1 MEPLTLWRKPASRI
15 FPVRGGGFNTD
26 MREITPRARLR
37 MDGWSTNKITAA
49 VRGQKLHRAAPGLYV
64 VPDGIDEYELYR
76 IRVRATMQRRG
87 GMASHLSAAALQDI
101 PYHNPDRTHVHI
113 TLDRASGGGRRGKVH
128 LHARPLPPE
137 DVTQVGGV
145 LVTSRARTAIDA
157 AMTGDLVRG
166 VCAID
171 AVRLVRRYPRP
182 EDPDPVAVEELQACI
197 DRMGSRRGVGVA
209 RQALALSVDRSESA
223 GESWSRMQIY
233 ASGLPMP
240 ELQAE
245 YHFGES
251 VYFTD
256 FTWPGLIGEFD
267 GRGKYGD
274 DVGEE
279 AEVLEREKS
288 RQEVFEAAGFEVIRW
303 GWRVLNHDGA
313 LASMLRP
320 ALDRHVGPA
329 SASA

>member
-1 MEPLTLWRKPASRI
+1 
-15 FPVRGGGFNTD
+15 
-26 MREITPRARLR
+26 MREITPRAQLR
-37 MDGWSTNKITAA
+37 IDGWSTNKITAA

-64 VPDGIDEYELYR
+64 LPDGIDEYAFYR

-87 GMASHLSAAALQDI
+87 GVASHVSAAALHGI

-137 DVTQVGGV
+137 DVTEVDGA
-145 LVTSRARTAIDA
+145 LATSRARTAIDA

-182 EDPDPVAVEELQACI
+182 EDPDPVSVEELQACI
-197 DRMGSRRGVGVA
+197 DRMGSRRGAGVV
-209 RQALALSVDRSESA
+209 RRALALSVDRSESA
-223 GESWSRMQIY
+223 GESWSRMQMH

-240 ELQAE
+240 ELQVE

-251 VYFTD
+251 VYFAD
-256 FTWPGLIGEFD
+256 FTWPGLVGEFD

-288 RQEVFEAAGFEVIRW
+288 RQETFETAGFEVLRW
-303 GWRVLNHDGA
+303 SWRVLNHDGA